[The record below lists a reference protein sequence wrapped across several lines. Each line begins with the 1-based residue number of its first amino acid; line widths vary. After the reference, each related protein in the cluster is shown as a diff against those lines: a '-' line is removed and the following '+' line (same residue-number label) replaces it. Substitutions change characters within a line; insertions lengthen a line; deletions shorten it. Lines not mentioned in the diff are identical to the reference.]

1 MLTPSISICNIE
13 YEKFV
18 IGAMLLKD
26 GVIVPDVAAILSA
39 EDFYRPEHRIVFNDI
54 LKVYA
59 QNQPVNL
66 MTLIELMRNNGDL
79 EKINMECIFMFTEIA
94 HTTAYAPYYAKVIK
108 EKSDLRKLTNIAQK
122 IIATAEEGITS
133 PIDIISSVNNEFLN
147 LSESTKEEFSTVGKY
162 LASDFLKHFEK
173 HKKYNDRKTGFSNID
188 AVQLFEPGLYILG
201 ATPACGKTTFA
212 WQLLEQLSETGEHC
226 IFCSYEM
233 PKDDL
238 VAKTA
243 ARKLFLYDQHS
254 TLTASDILRGGW
266 NSALLGIIDEALDN
280 ENFIV
285 REFSNEN
292 VDKLIAILRPIVNSY
307 DKPPIVC
314 IDYLQR
320 LIPRDGKTA
329 DTRSLIDDAL
339 FKLKDFSKHTDTTF
353 IVVSTFNRTNYN
365 QLVDFEA
372 FKESGGIEYTAD
384 VVWALQ
390 LDVANKLS
398 GEKQEV
404 IRKKINDAKKEQP
417 RHINLKCLKNRKG
430 NIYDCFFQYFSA
442 HDFFQPCN
450 EEDFI
455 INALLES
462 VDNSDKA
469 NPDEEDE

>member
-1 MLTPSISICNIE
+1 MRTSTISNIE

-26 GVIVPDVAAILSA
+26 GLIVPDISSILTA
-39 EDFYRPEHRIVFNDI
+39 DDFYRPEHRIVFNDI

-59 QNQPVNL
+59 QKQPVNL
-66 MTLIELMRNNGDL
+66 LTLIEFMRNNGDL
-79 EKINMECIFMFTEIA
+79 EKIDLQYIFMFTEIA
-94 HTTAYAPYYAKVIK
+94 HTTAYAEFYAKVIK
-108 EKSDLRKLTNIAQK
+108 EKSDLRKLTIIAEK
-122 IIATAEEGITS
+122 IIASAEEGMTT
-133 PIDIISSVNNEFLN
+133 PIDIISSTNNEFSN
-147 LSESTKEEFSTVGKY
+147 FSDSTKEDFYTVGKY
-162 LASDFLKHFEK
+162 LASDFLLHVEQ

-188 AVQLFEPGLYILG
+188 SFQLFEPGLYILG

-212 WQLLEQLSETGEHC
+212 WQLLEQISEAGEHC

-233 PKDDL
+233 PKYDL

-243 ARKLFLYDQHS
+243 ARKLFLYDPNS

-266 NSALLGIIDEALDN
+266 NSALLGIIDDALEN

-292 VDKLIAILRPIVNSY
+292 VDKLLAILRPIVNSY
-307 DKPPIVC
+307 DKSPIVC

-320 LIPRDGKTA
+320 LIPRDGKA
-329 DTRSLIDDAL
+329 VDTRALIDDAL
-339 FKLKDFSKHTDTTF
+339 FKLKDFSKETGTTF
-353 IVVSTFNRTNYN
+353 IVISTFNRTNYN
-365 QLVDFEA
+365 QTVDFEA

-390 LDVANKLS
+390 LDISNKLA

-404 IRKKINDAKKEQP
+404 IRKKINDAKKQQP
-417 RHINLKCLKNRKG
+417 RYINLKCLKNRKG
-430 NIYDCFFQYFSA
+430 NIYDCFFLYFSA

-450 EEDFI
+450 EFDFI
-455 INALLES
+455 SNTPSES
-462 VDNSDKA
+462 VDNSSNA
-469 NPDEEDE
+469 NSDEEDE